1 MNNQTQMDAQD
12 PPKTLNVK
20 KVWFPVLAGLAFT
33 LFLFY
38 RSGKISSETVTLLR
52 NPNSKYLYMAFLAI
66 LLREVG
72 HIYRLRVLSNGSLRW
87 TSCFYVAILWEFG
100 TAVTP
105 SVVGGGLVA
114 IFLLSKEGLSLG
126 RSMAY
131 IVVLGMMDNFFFLLA
146 GSFGLGGVYDPIFAM
161 AGSFCSSM
169 KRFFLIIY
177 ILFLLY
183 NCVMAIGVFINPRL
197 LKWILIYVTSIP
209 FLKRWRRSAY
219 QLSKDIM
226 VTSDEFRGKSL
237 LFWCKMLFCT
247 FLVWTVRYSLLN
259 CLIGAY
265 FPISFGEHLAIF
277 GKQVVMWTLM
287 LVPALPGGS
296 GIAELLF
303 QQFFEPILGDYAL
316 PIMSLWRITVF
327 YLYLILGVVFLP
339 RWLQKRFK
347 MNQS

>member
-20 KVWFPVLAGLAFT
+20 KVWLPVLGGLAVT

-38 RSGKISSETVTLLR
+38 RSGKISSEIVTLLG
-52 NPNSKYLYMAFLAI
+52 NPNWKYVYIAFLAI

-87 TSCFYVAILWEFG
+87 SSCFYVAILWEFG

-169 KRFFLIIY
+169 KHFFVIIY
-177 ILFLLY
+177 IVFFLY
-183 NCVMAIGVFINPRL
+183 NLVMAIGVFVNPKL
-197 LKWILIYVTSIP
+197 LKWILIYLTSIP

-219 QLSKDIM
+219 QLSKDII

-247 FLVWTVRYSLLN
+247 FLIWTVRYMLLN
-259 CLIGAY
+259 CLIAAY
-265 FPISFGEHLAIF
+265 CPTSFGEHLAIF

-303 QQFFEPILGDYAL
+303 QQFFEPILADYTL
-316 PIMSLWRITVF
+316 LIVLLWRITTF
-327 YLYLILGVVFLP
+327 YLYLILGAILLP
-339 RWLQKRFK
+339 KWLEKRFK
-347 MNQS
+347 IKVS